1 MGNTFVI
8 WPTRCTGLYHY
19 VVSPD
24 STVSELT
31 FHQQRRWSRHRFDMP
46 VRVIISSPDG
56 PRVVDGRGT
65 EMSEGGLGLYAQAD
79 LKIGEKVE
87 IEFALPFSE
96 VSSVI
101 ADGIIRGRPGNGYYY
116 GVEFITTN
124 AAQKGS
130 LVLLRE
136 MLRSAAGCLDS

>member
-1 MGNTFVI
+1 
-8 WPTRCTGLYHY
+8 
-19 VVSPD
+19 
-24 STVSELT
+24 
-31 FHQQRRWSRHRFDMP
+31 MP
-46 VRVIISSPDG
+46 VRVIISSPNG
-56 PRVVDGRGT
+56 PLVVDGRGT

-87 IEFALPFSE
+87 IEFALPFFE
-96 VSSVI
+96 ASSVV
-101 ADGIIRGRPGNGYYY
+101 ADGIIRDRPGNGYYY

-136 MLRSAAGCLDS
+136 MLRSAAGYLDS